1 MPQTSN
7 GADGNPWIQYM
18 RACAANYRAGHTQQH
33 AVEGRPVAAEASL
46 KPPVKRRITRKQP
59 EPKVVDAGGKAKPQP
74 ITGQDQTKA
83 AKKKAK
89 VTKK

>member
-18 RACAANYRAGHTQQH
+18 RACAANYRAGHTQH
-33 AVEGRPVAAEASL
+33 HSVEGRPVAAE
-46 KPPVKRRITRKQP
+46 KQP

-89 VTKK
+89 VTRK